1 MTKCDS
7 REVSE
12 KTMVI
17 RWPLTS
23 AAPRRQLRNLSFTF
37 SISIH
42 ESLLF
47 VIKYLLFICK
57 RLEIAPPKTKF
68 KVTVN
73 KERPLKMQKKR
84 RRRKD

>member
-17 RWPLTS
+17 RWPLTGT
-23 AAPRRQLRNLSFTF
+23 ALRRQLHNVSFSF
-37 SISIH
+37 YLSIH

-57 RLEIAPPKTKF
+57 RPKIVPPKPSL
-68 KVTVN
+68 
-73 KERPLKMQKKR
+73 R
-84 RRRKD
+84 